1 MEVIK
6 AQVLLITNLTLN
18 ATAATTA
25 FPLGN
30 NITRHNIIYYEANI
44 TFTYIVK
51 TIKETVQKKTN

>member
-18 ATAATTA
+18 ATTA

-51 TIKETVQKKTN
+51 ENMQICK